1 MATIIVDGA
10 SARGVTAMPDVRL
23 IDANA
28 LLKELRKIEVLSL
41 DGKDLFTGP
50 ARIAVFG
57 RIGEA
62 PTITPPAPEAPQEL
76 TKCPRG
82 VRMGPDGLEYR
93 PYRCPEC
100 GHEWLEDC
108 DAADYPNYCPVCGC
122 DMREKAER
130 GSQQ

>member
-1 MATIIVDGA
+1 
-10 SARGVTAMPDVRL
+10 MPDVRL

-57 RIGEA
+57 RIEEA
-62 PTITPPAPEAPQEL
+62 PTITPP
-76 TKCPRG
+76 
-82 VRMGPDGLEYR
+82 VRTGRWEYVDGDEYSET
-93 PYRCPEC
+93 YRCKC
-100 GHEWLEDC
+100 GHEVGICIEIICEAL
-108 DAADYPNYCPVCGC
+108 PNYCPACGC
-122 DMREKAER
+122 DMRKKTER

>member
-1 MATIIVDGA
+1 
-10 SARGVTAMPDVRL
+10 MPDVRL

-82 VRMGPDGLEYR
+82 ARTGRWKYVDGDEYSKT
-93 PYRCPEC
+93 YRCKC
-100 GHEWLEDC
+100 GHEVRICIEIICEAL
-108 DAADYPNYCPVCGC
+108 PNYCPACGC

-130 GSQQ
+130 GSQR